1 MQETTVVDS
10 AVPELLKQAEEAART
25 AGTYLLQKLGSAR
38 VTAHKSARDDLLD
51 ADLEAER
58 LLLTRLRQVAPSL
71 GMLSEESGREGSE
84 NRYWI
89 VDPLDGSTNF
99 QHGSPLFAIA
109 IALVAQQVT
118 LGGLIYVPAANEL
131 FTAIQ
136 GQGAYL
142 NGTRIHVSQTA
153 TLEAAIV
160 HVGDLTKEDNPQTLQ
175 EGLKEIS
182 QLTRQARRIR
192 MLGSA
197 AIDLA
202 YTACGRADVL
212 INHAQSPWDIEAGKL
227 LLLEAGGT
235 VTTKPSQ
242 NHSHLHI
249 YSNRVIHQAVEEL
262 LSSQAEI
269 A

>member
-1 MQETTVVDS
+1 MQEIPVIDS
-10 AVPELLKQAEEAART
+10 AVPELLKQAEGAARA
-25 AGTYLLQKLGSAR
+25 AGIYLLQKLGSAR

-51 ADLEAER
+51 TDLEAER
-58 LLLTRLRQVAPSL
+58 ILLTRLSNANSSL
-71 GMLSEESGREGSE
+71 GILSEEAGRQGNE
-84 NRYWI
+84 NQYWI
-89 VDPLDGSTNF
+89 VDPLDGSANF

-109 IALVAQQVT
+109 IALVAQQTT
-118 LGGLIYVPAANEL
+118 LGGLIYVPVANEL

-160 HVGDLTKEDNPQTLQ
+160 HVGDLTKEDNPQMLQ

-202 YTACGRADVL
+202 YTACGRADAL

-235 VTTKPSQ
+235 VTTKSSQ
-242 NHSHLHI
+242 NHTPLHI
-249 YSNRVIHQAVEEL
+249 YSNSIIHQAVDEL
-262 LSSQAEI
+262 LAS
-269 A
+269 